1 MDYFAEV
8 PQPYTNCLPNRRGSS
23 QVAGMAHIG
32 KRNLLTIVRSAQ
44 PGLYLDG
51 GPLGE
56 ILLPGKFIP
65 TGATVGGKVDVFV
78 YRDSEDR
85 LVATTQT
92 PLAVVGEFA
101 CLRVVSASPR
111 IGVFLDWGLDK
122 DLLLPIREMAGPLN
136 PGDRVVVRVGL
147 DEQTDRLVATARVNR
162 HLDLTPPN
170 YPEGESVKLLVASK
184 SPLGYNMIVNDAHR
198 GVLYD
203 TDVAGPLEVGQLV
216 EGYVRSVRP
225 DGKIDL
231 ATGRAGYRRI
241 ASVSEKVIAVLTAK
255 GGRLP
260 YHDNS
265 LPEEIRDAFG
275 VSKKAFKQAIGAL
288 FRERRILIEPDG
300 IRLVPPDAQK

>member
-1 MDYFAEV
+1 
-8 PQPYTNCLPNRRGSS
+8 
-23 QVAGMAHIG
+23 MALLG
-32 KRNLLTIVRSAQ
+32 KRNLLTIVRSAA
-44 PGLYLDG
+44 PGFYLDG
-51 GPLGE
+51 GTHGE
-56 ILLPGKFIP
+56 ILLPGRFIP
-65 TGATVGGKVDVFV
+65 PGATPGGRIDVFV

-92 PLAVVGEFA
+92 PLAVAGEFA
-101 CLRVVSASPR
+101 CLRVVSVSPR

-136 PGDRVVVRVGL
+136 PGDWVVVQVAV
-147 DEQTDRLVATARVNR
+147 DERTDRLVASARINR

-170 YPEGESVKLLVASK
+170 YHEGESVKLLVASK
-184 SPLGYNMIVNDAHR
+184 SPLGYNLVVNDAHR
-198 GVLYD
+198 GLLYN
-203 TDVAGPLEVGQLV
+203 TDLAGPLKVGQRV
-216 EGYVRSVRP
+216 EGYVRSIRP

-231 ATGRAGYRRI
+231 AVGRAGYRRI
-241 ASVSEKVIAVLTAK
+241 ASVSEKVIEVLTAK

-288 FRERRILIEPDG
+288 FRERRIVIEPDG
-300 IRLVPPDAQK
+300 IRLVTPDEDKR

>member
-1 MDYFAEV
+1 
-8 PQPYTNCLPNRRGSS
+8 
-23 QVAGMAHIG
+23 MALIG
-32 KRNLLTIVRSAQ
+32 KRNLLPIVRDAP
-44 PGLYLDG
+44 PGFYLDG
-51 GPLGE
+51 GTHGE
-56 ILLPGKFIP
+56 ILLPGRFIP
-65 TGATVGGKVDVFV
+65 PGATPGGKIAVFV

-85 LVATTQT
+85 LVATTQK
-92 PLAVVGEFA
+92 PLATVGEFA
-101 CLRVVSASPR
+101 CLRVVSVNPR

-136 PGDRVVVRVGL
+136 PGDRVVVQVVL
-147 DEQTDRLVATARVNR
+147 DEKTDRLIASARLNR
-162 HLDLTPPN
+162 RLELTPVDV
-170 YPEGESVKLLVASK
+170 YHAGDSVKLLVMSK

-198 GVLYD
+198 GLLYL

-225 DGKIDL
+225 DGKLDL

-241 ASVSEKVIAVLTAK
+241 APLTEQIVAALTAK

-265 LPEEIRDAFG
+265 PPEEIRKFFG

-288 FRERRILIEPDG
+288 FRERRIYIDPDG
-300 IRLVPPDAQK
+300 IRLVPPEAKR